1 MVKNVDKSKLKNLVI
16 GDTFA
21 WKIISEKYPK
31 YNNRYV
37 LFTVI
42 DKPKTWDVKR
52 TSRAMIS
59 KITYGSVLPKSQ
71 KEYDEFETIK
81 LTFADPV
88 ELSHRLYEV
97 KYDAKPD
104 EYDYVYGYIFEMW
117 IPKYCFSADMI
128 YIGNFDFNEP
138 TDSFLPQKQYFGLSF
153 VLFDKNFKCEI
164 DSIINSYE
172 LINLRKSIN
181 FSKEYLENREIIR
194 QDNIKFM
201 NHLRKVSEDIRK
213 KCEIYGCDTKKHRD
227 TCTYVGPKKQDK

>member
-59 KITYGSVLPKSQ
+59 KITYGSVFPKSQ
-71 KEYDEFETIK
+71 KEYDELETIK
-81 LTFADPV
+81 LTFANPV

-194 QDNIKFM
+194 QDNIEFM
-201 NHLRKVSEDIRK
+201 NHLRKVSEEIRK

-227 TCTYVGPKKQDK
+227 TCTYVDPKKQDK